1 MNKMFEALYNE
12 RRNAIPSWQG
22 YHYQGMIAIARFL
35 EGLVEKFKSSTSE
48 NKAEILKLKIEW
60 IEDFILFENDSP
72 KEIYQVKKTL
82 TNKERKEVL
91 YNFIIQFKIYGNET
105 KWVIAYS
112 DTELGADDLELT
124 KEEFD
129 QYYREHIEEK
139 WIEQINLLERHYT
152 ETDYWKTNLNLRN
165 SDSSCKEIRAY
176 LRKWFDETGQKYTN
190 EIEQKAICD
199 GYLTP
204 LKERLKYKE
213 EDFEIF
219 KKSLEIRKI
228 ESDEIDNKCKDTIEE
243 LAVHIKRNETL
254 TTQDIL
260 DKLYSNIYQKMMR
273 LKSKSAQENFEYD
286 LEDIK
291 KIFLDKDNTISRWMA
306 RLYREK
312 EKLLEDIENSSC
324 LECEQKGE
332 RCSEC
337 ILSTIQDWNMRNLI
351 DNINLEY
358 ALFSPEKAM
367 ESIENK
373 LSDIKHDLIVDMI
386 DMFKTQIE
394 LENNDVLALNHK
406 YTLSTI
412 IGGNTRQNEKN
423 LKGILNNYWD
433 HSIIY
438 SDYESVLTQNYRHSL
453 SEKELSILQGADAER
468 TCPGPSFSDIRETE
482 FIDYEDV
489 KL

>member
-1 MNKMFEALYNE
+1 MKKMFEALYNE

-22 YHYQGMIAIARFL
+22 YHYQGMIAIVRFL
-35 EGLVEKFKSSTSE
+35 EGLVEKFKCDTSE
-48 NKAEILKLKIEW
+48 NKAKGLKLKIEW
-60 IEDFILFENDSP
+60 IEDFILFENDTP
-72 KEIYQVKKTL
+72 KEIYQIKKTL
-82 TNKERKEVL
+82 TNSERKEVL
-91 YNFIIQFKIYGNET
+91 YNFIIQFKIFGNKA
-105 KWVIAYS
+105 KWVIAYN
-112 DTELGADDLELT
+112 DTELTADDLELT

-129 QYYREHIEEK
+129 QYYQEYIEEK
-139 WIEQINLLERHYT
+139 WMEQIDLLESHST
-152 ETDYWKTNLNLRN
+152 ETNYWRKNLSLRN

-199 GYLTP
+199 EYLMP

-213 EDFEIF
+213 EDFETF

-228 ESDEIDNKCKDTIEE
+228 ESEEIDNKCKDTIEE

-254 TTQDIL
+254 TAQDIL
-260 DKLYSNIYQKMMR
+260 DKLYANIYQKMMR

-312 EKLLEDIENSSC
+312 EKLLEDIEKSSC
-324 LECEQKGE
+324 LKCEQKGE

-373 LSDIKHDLIVDMI
+373 LSDLKHELLMDMM
-386 DMFKTQIE
+386 DMFKTQIK
-394 LENNDVLALNHK
+394 LEDNDILALNHK
-406 YTLSTI
+406 YILSTI
-412 IGGNTRQNEKN
+412 IGGRMRQNEKN

-438 SDYESVLTQNYRHSL
+438 RDYENVLTQNYRYSL
-453 SEKELSILQGADAER
+453 SEKELSILKVTDSEEKY
-468 TCPGPSFSDIRETE
+468 PSFSDIRETK